1 MLLQTLLSAKAA
13 TGIAAAGLVVIGG
26 GTAAAYT
33 GSLPV
38 PLQTLAHDTIG
49 APAAHPHA
57 TSSEDAAP
65 DATDTGAPGGPQS
78 APADPSASPSGPDA
92 TGPAAF
98 GLCTAFTHGGLA
110 TGSIAYQ
117 SLVTAAG
124 GADKIT
130 AYCATIPHPG
140 PSGLPSQAAGA
151 ATQHPSGPPTAR
163 PSQANTTHPTGAPTS
178 HPHGRPGSVPVGPPS
193 GVPSH

>member
-33 GSLPV
+33 GSLPI

-49 APAAHPHA
+49 APAAHPHT
-57 TSSEDAAP
+57 TSTEDAAP
-65 DATDTGAPGGPQS
+65 DATDTDATQSS
-78 APADPSASPSGPDA
+78 APAPSASPSGPDA

-98 GLCTAFTHGGLA
+98 GLCTAFAHSGLA
-110 TGSIAYQ
+110 TGSVAYQ

-140 PSGLPSQAAGA
+140 PSTLPSQAASA
-151 ATQHPSGPPTAR
+151 AGNHPSGPPTAR
-163 PSQANTTHPTGAPTS
+163 PSQANTGHPTGAPTG
-178 HPHGRPGSVPVGPPS
+178 HPNGRTTSVPVGPPS